1 MPVRCVRVCG
11 GITAADTAPADLLQL
26 RQVTNLWVFY
36 IACAYIPPPP
46 TAEPLFFIFFFLL
59 HIFRLFFFC
68 LLANVRNMLP
78 DSTILYLF
86 CKCRRL
92 WWCRTGS
99 ARITSIDS
107 PPRVPAS
114 SFHRGIRCGE
124 SPFTCRR
131 TRISTTSS

>member
-1 MPVRCVRVCG
+1 MTSFQVETNKRVVARASIEMDPLPPFSRHVDCITKLISSLSSICFRCFDS
-11 GITAADTAPADLLQL
+11 IT
-26 RQVTNLWVFY
+26 
-36 IACAYIPPPP
+36 
-46 TAEPLFFIFFFLL
+46 
-59 HIFRLFFFC
+59 RLFFFC